1 MKTEYEKE
9 WTKMEIKYEKSLNDW
24 MHIYSNYLF
33 CMINTL
39 VKLKL
44 LKLTLLGAFG
54 AGVLAALI
62 AKEMRKKQ
70 KTEDIDD

>member
-1 MKTEYEKE
+1 
-9 WTKMEIKYEKSLNDW
+9 
-24 MHIYSNYLF
+24 
-33 CMINTL
+33 MIHTL

>member
-1 MKTEYEKE
+1 
-9 WTKMEIKYEKSLNDW
+9 
-24 MHIYSNYLF
+24 MHIYSNYLSR
-33 CMINTL
+33 MIHTL

-54 AGVLAALI
+54 AGVVATLI
-62 AKEMRKKQ
+62 AKEMRKKK